1 MNSVS
6 TYVLA
11 AQILTGQSR
20 EFYVRENPSDYTDEE
35 LALNQDIQERRLR
48 AFAGTLDR
56 LYEVIEESIYGDGSS
71 SVEEGKDPEYG
82 AIDPKEGGANASGGG
97 ETPTQQAPVEKKAE
111 NPRMPYYR
119 RPDSFNGDSYSD
131 GRLVVTQDA
140 TGFQVKDTV
149 ENKTFRVELIQ
160 GRWVGA
166 CSCGLDEGPPP
177 SYQCPHQIA
186 VRSLLFNRLWLGK
199 PRTRRC
205 RGCR

>member
-11 AQILTGQSR
+11 GQILTGQSR
-20 EFYVRENPSDYTDEE
+20 GFHVRENPSDYPDEE
-35 LALNQDIQERRLR
+35 LALNQDIQERQLR
-48 AFAGTLDR
+48 AFTATLDR

-71 SVEEGKDPEYG
+71 SAEEGKEPEYG
-82 AIDPKEGGANASGGG
+82 AGDPKEGEANRSGGG
-97 ETPTQQAPVEKKAE
+97 ETPPQQTPLEDRADHPK
-111 NPRMPYYR
+111 MPYYR
-119 RPDSFNGDSYSD
+119 RPDSFKPDSYSD

-140 TGFQVKDTV
+140 AGFQVKDNV

-166 CSCGLDEGPPP
+166 CSCGMDKGPPP

-186 VRSLLFNRLWLGK
+186 VRSLLFNRIWFGN
-199 PRTRRC
+199 PRTRRW